1 LGYEVA
7 LTISESIISKF
18 PTFLLK
24 LIYPKSRL
32 KEEIKIS
39 PRTVNPIIFNLGSY
53 VPRVDACFTISNF
66 TNLTMK
72 LLDLSADI
80 WISQPLATVVC
91 FDKPDILRKK
101 ENQIYTTSFLNEIQV
116 SRIKEMQQTGELR
129 ATMYLKAYFE
139 SRVGLL
145 ELTPTIENCQVI
157 IQ

>member
-1 LGYEVA
+1 
-7 LTISESIISKF
+7 
-18 PTFLLK
+18 
-24 LIYPKSRL
+24 
-32 KEEIKIS
+32 
-39 PRTVNPIIFNLGSY
+39 
-53 VPRVDACFTISNF
+53 
-66 TNLTMK
+66 MK